1 MNGSGVRKGV
11 DQFLMRLSPREKW
24 VLGGGGTIAFLL
36 IFYFVLVGPLWERM
50 EILDRL
56 IPQKEKEARE
66 FAALK
71 GEYLTVSQGIQE
83 IERRLPTTNQFSP
96 LSFLEETAA
105 KNQIRPNIAY
115 IRPLSPQLH
124 DPYREIPVEVKVEN
138 VTLARIVPFLA
149 AVENAPFP
157 VRIKRL
163 SMKTR
168 FSDPSL
174 MDVTFLVSSYER
186 MSS

>member
-1 MNGSGVRKGV
+1 
-11 DQFLMRLSPREKW
+11 MRLSPRERW
-24 VLGGGGTIAFLL
+24 ILGGGAVLGLVL
-36 IFYFVLVGPLWERM
+36 IVYSMLVGPILDRM
-50 EILDRL
+50 AILDRL

-71 GEYLTVSQGIQE
+71 GEYLSVSEGIQQ

-96 LSFLEETAA
+96 LSFLEETAT

-115 IRPLSPQLH
+115 IRPLAPQLH

-138 VTLARIVPFLA
+138 VTLARMISFLS
-149 AVENAPFP
+149 AVENAPYP
-157 VRIKRL
+157 IRIKRL
-163 SMKTR
+163 TMKTR

-174 MDVTFLVSSYER
+174 MDLTFLVSSYER

>member
-1 MNGSGVRKGV
+1 
-11 DQFLMRLSPREKW
+11 MRLSPREKW
-24 VLGGGGTIAFLL
+24 VLGGGGAIALFL
-36 IFYFVLVGPLWERM
+36 IVYFVLVGPIWERM

-56 IPQKEKEARE
+56 IPQKEREARE

-71 GEYLTVSQGIQE
+71 GEYLAVSQGIQE
-83 IERRLPTTNQFSP
+83 IERRLPTANQFSP

-115 IRPLSPQLH
+115 IRPLAPQVH
-124 DPYREIPVEVKVEN
+124 DPYRELPVEVKVEN

-163 SMKTR
+163 AMKTR

-186 MSS
+186 VSS